1 MYKRKSDIVVC
12 DGKKSGVCRGLIK
25 CRALSREKWGLA
37 MMLTSPPGGSNN
49 SSNAGL
55 GHIVLH
61 VPPADEPL
69 QNHGSVITF
78 VNAGWGPVVILMGF
92 LERLAHFEA
101 AASLQ
106 PRVLVQQRK
115 REVLCNRE
123 LPRTGRTTTTSKRRL
138 WRRWRWRRRRCRR
151 TWRCGTGSSSFFTHH
166 FIESYAK
173 KQSIAVFI
181 SDMVV

>member
-12 DGKKSGVCRGLIK
+12 NGKKKRGMPRLNK
-25 CRALSREKWGLA
+25 VSRIVAWKMG
-37 MMLTSPPGGSNN
+37 SCDDVDQPPGGSNN

-106 PRVLVQQRK
+106 PQRK

-123 LPRTGRTTTTSKRRL
+123 LPRTWWTTTTTTTSKKAFV
-138 WRRWRWRRRRCRR
+138 
-151 TWRCGTGSSSFFTHH
+151 T
-166 FIESYAK
+166 
-173 KQSIAVFI
+173 AVTMTAAAVPA
-181 SDMVV
+181 DLTMRHW